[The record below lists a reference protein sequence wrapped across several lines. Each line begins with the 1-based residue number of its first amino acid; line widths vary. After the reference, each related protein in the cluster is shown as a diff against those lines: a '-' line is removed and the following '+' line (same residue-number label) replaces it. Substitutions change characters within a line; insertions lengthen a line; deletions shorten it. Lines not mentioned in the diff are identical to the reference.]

1 MDENI
6 LGKNIKYLRTMNGE
20 TLEEL
25 GNVIRA
31 SKKTIQGYESGRRM
45 PDIATIEKIAHYY
58 GKMVDELVLINYMNL
73 KKLVL
78 IK

>member
-31 SKKTIQGYESGRRM
+31 SKRLSRDMRVEDVCQILQ
-45 PDIATIEKIAHYY
+45 
-58 GKMVDELVLINYMNL
+58 L
-73 KKLVL
+73 
-78 IK
+78 

>member
-58 GKMVDELVLINYMNL
+58 GKMVDESVSYTHLRAHET
-73 KKLVL
+73 
-78 IK
+78 